1 MEFVYRENSVN
12 INQNAVWFFTFSIQL
27 KGFFPST
34 KLMDHAQI
42 AEKFFREKLIAI
54 LVLVLIHSKL
64 LIWVV
69 DCICISICW
78 SRFERRLIHIHIHVL
93 LLVSRQIGVFSAL
106 WGSWNVTFLWSSI
119 DIIVILVLGVLD
131 GLLEALANIVGPN
144 ELEILIIWIW
154 WRRNWSFQIAAHH
167 LIQLRR
173 FAFYL
178 PDWSEILIVGLT
190 LCRPNEVWTVV
201 ELICILNGSDC
212 RIPDIFAAPNRI
224 FLLTVELLESVGGKI
239 LGRGLLSWPLLELL
253 HGLVGV
259 TVVQWFHEMCV
270 LRLAVWASHRLRI
283 IAEVV
288 ETLMRM

>member
-1 MEFVYRENSVN
+1 
-12 INQNAVWFFTFSIQL
+12 
-27 KGFFPST
+27 
-34 KLMDHAQI
+34 MDHAQI

-54 LVLVLIHSKL
+54 LVLVLIHSKF
-64 LIWVV
+64 LIWIV

-78 SRFERRLIHIHIHVL
+78 SWFEWRLIHIHVL

-106 WGSWNVTFLWSSI
+106 WSSWNVTFLWSSI

-131 GLLEALANIVGPN
+131 GLLEALANIVRTN

-167 LIQLRR
+167 FIQLRR

-178 PDWSEILIVGLT
+178 PDRSEILIVGLI

-201 ELICILNGSDC
+201 ELICCIFNGSDC
-212 RIPDIFAAPNRI
+212 WVPDIFAAPNRI
-224 FLLTVELLESVGGKI
+224 FLLTVELESVRGKI

-270 LRLAVWASHRLRI
+270 LRLAVWASHRLSI

-288 ETLMRM
+288 KTLMGM